1 MEKRKLTISTFAAF
15 IALSMIVMTTA
26 GPNIANTAYAQETFT
41 LEIEGQTYEI
51 EYEITNATLQDI
63 TADTDTQTLLVSINS
78 TDDGTLMIAIPTEA
92 LDAEDDFSVF
102 IDDEVGNSVVDE
114 LEPTNGTRVL
124 QIEFPFGAEEIEIV
138 GTSMGQAEPPTET
151 ETFMLEIEGQTYE
164 IEYEITGGSVEDMS
178 ADPATK
184 ILLVTINST
193 SDGMLTIML
202 PRAVIDAD
210 DEFTVMIDD
219 GNATADETDTTDEAR
234 TLSIEFIE
242 GSSEIQ
248 IVGTFIVPE
257 FGVISAIMLAGG
269 IGAVLV
275 AGWKYS
281 KSRGLRPI

>member
-26 GPNIANTAYAQETFT
+26 GPNMAYAQETFT

-78 TDDGTLMIAIPTEA
+78 TDDGTLMIEIPTEV
-92 LDAEDDFSVF
+92 LDAEDDEFSVF
-102 IDDEVGNSVVDE
+102 IDGEGGNSVVDE
-114 LEPTNGTRVL
+114 LAPTNGSRVL
-124 QIEFPFGAEEIEIV
+124 QIEFPHGAEEIEIV

-151 ETFMLEIEGQTYE
+151 ETFMLEIQGQTYE
-164 IEYEITGGSVEDMS
+164 IEYEITGGSVEDMN

-184 ILLVTINST
+184 TLLVTINST
-193 SDGMLTIML
+193 SDGMLTIVL
-202 PRAVIDAD
+202 PTAVIDAE
-210 DEFTVMIDD
+210 DEFSVMIDD
-219 GNATADETDTTDEAR
+219 GNAAADETDTTDEAR
-234 TLSIEFIE
+234 TLSIEFLE
-242 GSSEIQ
+242 GSSEIE
-248 IVGTFIVPE
+248 IIGTFIVPE